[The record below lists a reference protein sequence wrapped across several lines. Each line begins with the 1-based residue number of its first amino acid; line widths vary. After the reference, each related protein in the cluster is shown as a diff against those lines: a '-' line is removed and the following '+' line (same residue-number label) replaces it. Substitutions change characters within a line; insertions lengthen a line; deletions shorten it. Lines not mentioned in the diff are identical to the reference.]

1 MTSIGDA
8 LGRLWQADDSAN
20 MLQQNGPW
28 VSWGRVRA
36 LAEQLDE
43 QLGAAGCRAGGRV
56 AVVLGN
62 RMESVA
68 ALIAIMRGD
77 RTLVT
82 ISPLQPV
89 ERLSADL
96 VATGAA
102 FVLAPAALWSEGAF
116 ASAVTGLGAAAWSL
130 DEGALIQ
137 RSKLAME
144 PAPGDPTWQSRC

>member
-8 LGRLWQADDSAN
+8 LGHLWQADDRAN
-20 MLQQNGPW
+20 MLQQDGQW

-36 LAEQLDE
+36 LADQLDE

-102 FVLAPAALWSEGAF
+102 FVLAPGALWSEDELCVGRHRARRRGMEPGRGS
-116 ASAVTGLGAAAWSL
+116 AHSAVDVGHRAVTG
-130 DEGALIQ
+130 
-137 RSKLAME
+137 
-144 PAPGDPTWQSRC
+144 